1 MLTSWKNAL
10 DPSIRSFYVGV
21 DPSNIPQTFIWNGS
35 HPCHRSGP
43 WNGQIFIGVANMNSY
58 VGNGFRV
65 DHDEEGTVSVSFTTS
80 DDFFFHCTMS

>member
-1 MLTSWKNAL
+1 
-10 DPSIRSFYVGV
+10 
-21 DPSNIPQTFIWNGS
+21 
-35 HPCHRSGP
+35 
-43 WNGQIFIGVANMNSY
+43 MNSY